1 MCLLRAREREGHD
14 AFHSGRSLSA
24 CDRSTEAAGLRV
36 ALLLPTDVGRPA
48 KGPLRS
54 GPDDDVDDDDDGI
67 IGEKKKVTITRS
79 H

>member
-1 MCLLRAREREGHD
+1 MPFTD
-14 AFHSGRSLSA
+14 GRSLSA

-54 GPDDDVDDDDDGI
+54 GPNDHVVDDDDDGI